1 MTALAALLMPAP
13 LLDGDQRASVSRLDA
28 DISAIELAAP
38 DDAAIAVIERL
49 RHAVVGAYW
58 GALAHAA
65 GKPNDPRWH
74 EFIASVTALLT
85 RVPDFRYSY
94 AAELAVARLHAVVDE
109 STDLR

>member
-1 MTALAALLMPAP
+1 MSALAALFLPAP

-49 RHAVVGAYW
+49 RKAVVGAYW

-65 GKPNDPRWH
+65 GKPDDPRWH
-74 EFIASVTALLT
+74 EFIASVAALLR
-85 RVPDFRYSY
+85 RVPDVTYSY
-94 AAELAVARLHAVVDE
+94 AAERAIARLHELIEE
-109 STDLR
+109 S

>member
-1 MTALAALLMPAP
+1 MTLTDLLEPAP

-65 GKPNDPRWH
+65 GKPDDPRWH
-74 EFIASVTALLT
+74 EFIASVRALLT
-85 RVPDFRYSY
+85 RVPDVRYSY
-94 AAELAVARLHAVVDE
+94 AAELAVTRLTTLIDE
-109 STDLR
+109 S